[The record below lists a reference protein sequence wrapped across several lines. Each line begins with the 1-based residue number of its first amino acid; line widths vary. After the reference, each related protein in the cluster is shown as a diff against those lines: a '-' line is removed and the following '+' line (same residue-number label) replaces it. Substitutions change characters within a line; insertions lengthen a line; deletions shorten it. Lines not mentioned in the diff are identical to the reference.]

1 MEKFCVSPLRSAYIL
16 RMRTHMEWMVLT
28 HMRRVSAMAE
38 RRSFISFAAL
48 LVKVMARIF
57 SGGTPIS
64 PTRWAMRAVKTRVL
78 PLPAPASTRT
88 APSVVSTG
96 SRCSSFKSKTFM
108 EDIIS
113 YPPRFDKRLD
123 AAHTPPPPNA
133 SAAKR
138 ERPHPPLALG
148 RQADPL
154 PPSPAA
160 QPCGFACFLRSNCSS
175 RLKRSNAFK
184 YFSESSKV

>member
-16 RMRTHMEWMVLT
+16 RMRTHMEWIVLT
-28 HMRRVSAMAE
+28 HIRRVSAMAE

-113 YPPRFDKRLD
+113 YPPRFDKRLG
-123 AAHTPPPPNA
+123 AAHTPPP
-133 SAAKR
+133 AKR
-138 ERPHPPLALG
+138 KRPRPLLGGKPTRSRPDKDSAL
-148 RQADPL
+148 RFCLLSSFELLLPL
-154 PPSPAA
+154 EAL
-160 QPCGFACFLRSNCSS
+160 QRF
-175 RLKRSNAFK
+175 
-184 YFSESSKV
+184 

>member
-96 SRCSSFKSKTFM
+96 SRCSSFRSKTFM

-123 AAHTPPPPNA
+123 AAQTSIGNR
-133 SAAKR
+133 SRK
-138 ERPHPPLALG
+138 
-148 RQADPL
+148 RQA
-154 PPSPAA
+154 SPAA
-160 QPCGFACFLRSNCSS
+160 ERLGAKPTRFRPPPAHPCGFACFLLSNCSS
-175 RLKRSNAFK
+175 RLKRSSAFK

>member
-96 SRCSSFKSKTFM
+96 SRCSSFRSKTFM

-123 AAHTPPPPNA
+123 AAPTSIGNR
-133 SAAKR
+133 S
-138 ERPHPPLALG
+138 RPLQSLTRRRTQTEA
-148 RQADPL
+148 
-154 PPSPAA
+154 PSPV
-160 QPCGFACFLRSNCSS
+160 LRVKLPAPGKPSS
-175 RLKRSNAFK
+175 LRLCLL
-184 YFSESSKV
+184 SSFELLLPLEALQRF

>member
-28 HMRRVSAMAE
+28 HIRRVSAMAE

-113 YPPRFDKRLD
+113 YPPHFDKRLD
-123 AAHTPPPPNA
+123 AAHTPPPANGSALARSWAASRPA
-133 SAAKR
+133 SAR
-138 ERPHPPLALG
+138 
-148 RQADPL
+148 
-154 PPSPAA
+154 A